1 MSENTKEK
9 VTHESYYYIN
19 TDTAALGYSPHA
31 QWIKYDRAFT
41 SGDAPDSYYK
51 YGKRVLGILTPGD
64 MLFMYV
70 SRRGVVAAGWVC
82 EFWDRCAYR
91 GRDRLVYR
99 DTEYTEYRIGVDWC
113 LKVIYDPVRPSDLR
127 EIVGWTPIPTLQR
140 IKDTAVAERL
150 FEEIRDR
157 V

>member
-1 MSENTKEK
+1 MN
-9 VTHESYYYIN
+9 YFYIN

-31 QWIKYDRAFT
+31 QWIKHDRAFT
-41 SGDAPDSYYK
+41 SGDAQDGDHK
-51 YGKRVLGILTPGD
+51 YGERVLGTLSPGD

-82 EFWDRCAYR
+82 EFWDRCGYK
-91 GRDRLVYR
+91 GKDRLVYR

-113 LKVIYDPVRPSDLR
+113 LKIIYDPVRPSDLR
-127 EIVGWTPIPTLQR
+127 EVVGWTPIPTLQR
-140 IKDTAVAERL
+140 IKDTDIAERL
-150 FEEIRDR
+150 FEEIRSR